1 MVRAMLRT
9 FRDVRVGQVDLE
21 LAPAGMLLV
30 IACGDPYGVSIGDQS
45 ASRLRGRRLRRRL
58 PVPARTVGPGRHGQG
73 VQVDLPWSTAAAVF
87 GPETADL
94 ADRAVGLPDVSG
106 GAELVDRLPEAAEP
120 DRVRLV
126 ARWLRALLGQDIDA
140 PDAGRMT

>member
-1 MVRAMLRT
+1 MISQPLASAAAGFV
-9 FRDVRVGQVDLE
+9 VG
-21 LAPAGMLLV
+21 
-30 IACGDPYGVSIGDQS
+30 SQS
-45 ASRLRGRRLRRRL
+45 
-58 PVPARTVGPGRHGQG
+58 RHGRSVLAGTAQG